1 MTSLDEYKNL
11 INEIIAKQTL
21 ILGPDIAL
29 LKARNVQGL
38 KVGSGGE
45 VESIKGDPQVV
56 LQKLIDEYISLS
68 GEIVRNIL
76 SPIFAKYPDIKIPK
90 S

>member
-1 MTSLDEYKNL
+1 MGTSDEYKNL

-21 ILGPDIAL
+21 ILGPDIVL
-29 LKARNVQGL
+29 LKAKNVEGL
-38 KVGSGGE
+38 KLGSGGE
-45 VESIKGDPQVV
+45 VESIKGDQEEV
-56 LQKLIDEYISLS
+56 LGKLINEYIVLS

-76 SPIFAKYPDIKIPK
+76 NPIFAKYPGIKIPK

>member
-11 INEIIAKQTL
+11 INDIIAKQTL

-29 LKARNVQGL
+29 LKAKNVEGL
-38 KVGSGGE
+38 KLTNGGE
-45 VESIKGDPQVV
+45 VESIKGDPQEV
-56 LQKLIDEYISLS
+56 LGKLIDEYIVLS

-76 SPIFAKYPDIKIPK
+76 NPIFAKYPGIKIPK